1 MASVI
6 KSVNSRLTHRPPINV
21 TPGAWAFL
29 CLIYAFIWKLS
40 VADSGVL
47 YFATQDFFA

>member
-6 KSVNSRLTHRPPINV
+6 KSVNSRLTHRPPISAR
-21 TPGAWAFL
+21 PFL
-29 CLIYAFIWKLS
+29 CLIYAFIRKLR